1 MKPQMA
7 LKPMVFALAALMAAA
22 AQANGGGW
30 HPAPQPTGVVAAVVT
45 DVQNSAGNKFDDTK
59 TENNASSDN
68 SVNGNSG
75 NVGVNVQ
82 AGSGNQ
88 ADNSAAISSAKGDF
102 ATVFGLVDVNQNSA
116 LNNFVNKGTQ
126 NNASLDNSLNGNSG
140 NLGYNGQA
148 GQGNQGKN
156 NMAITTADGKNIAAA
171 ANTEQNS
178 LANSY
183 LNAAATSNGYGGH
196 GGHGGSAQYV
206 SNNSS
211 LDNSINRNSGNVG
224 VNLQSGSGNQGS
236 NSLSIGQG
244 CSVCS
249 SGSGMRF

>member
-7 LKPMVFALAALMAAA
+7 LKPLVFALAALMAAA
-22 AQANGGGW
+22 AQAGSW
-30 HPAPQPTGVVAAVVT
+30 HPTPQPSGTIAAVVT
-45 DVQNSAGNKFDDTK
+45 DVQNSAINKFDDTN
-59 TENNASSDN
+59 TENNASADG

-75 NVGVNVQ
+75 NVGVNTQ

-88 ADNSAAISSAKGDF
+88 ADNSAAISSAKGDA
-102 ATVFGLVDVNQNSA
+102 ATVFGVVDVNQNSG
-116 LNNFVNKGTQ
+116 LSSFVNKGTQ
-126 NNASLDNSLNGNSG
+126 NNASLDNSVNGNSG

-156 NMAITTADGKNIAAA
+156 NLAIVTADGKNIAAA

-178 LANSY
+178 LGNSY
-183 LNAAATSNGYGGH
+183 LNAAATSHGFGYG
-196 GGHGGSAQYV
+196 SKAQYV

-211 LDNSINRNSGNVG
+211 LDNSVNRNSGNVG

-244 CSVCS
+244 CTVCA
-249 SGSGMRF
+249 SGVRF

>member
-22 AQANGGGW
+22 AQAGGGW
-30 HPAPQPTGVVAAVVT
+30 HPAPQPTGVVASVVT
-45 DVQNSAGNKFDDTK
+45 DVQNSGGNKFDDTN
-59 TENNASSDN
+59 TENNASADN
-68 SVNGNSG
+68 SGSSNNGNTG
-75 NVGVNVQ
+75 INVQ

-102 ATVFGLVDVNQNSA
+102 ATVFAVVDVNQNSA

-126 NNASLDNSLNGNSG
+126 NNASLDNSLVGNSG

-156 NMAITTADGKNIAAA
+156 NLAITTADGKNIAAA

-183 LNAAATSNGYGGH
+183 LNTAASGYGHH
-196 GGHGGSAQYV
+196 GKSQYV

-211 LDNSINRNSGNVG
+211 LDNSVNRNSGNFG
-224 VNLQSGSGNQGS
+224 VNQQSGAGNQGS
-236 NSLSIGQG
+236 NSLSVGQG
-244 CSVCS
+244 CSVCQ
-249 SGSGMRF
+249 SGVRF

>member
-22 AQANGGGW
+22 AQAGGW
-30 HPAPQPTGVVAAVVT
+30 HPAPQPTGVVASVVT

-59 TENNASSDN
+59 TENNASNDN
-68 SVNGNSG
+68 SVNSNSG

-82 AGSGNQ
+82 SGSGNQ
-88 ADNSAAISSAKGDF
+88 ADNSGAISSAKGDF
-102 ATVFGLVDVNQNSA
+102 ATVFAVVDVNQNSG

-126 NNASLDNSLNGNSG
+126 NNASVDNGINGNSG
-140 NLGYNGQA
+140 NVGYNGQA

-156 NMAITTADGKNIAAA
+156 NLAITTADGKNIAAA

-178 LANSY
+178 LANNY
-183 LNAAATSNGYGGH
+183 LNTAASGYGHH
-196 GGHGGSAQYV
+196 GKPQYV

-224 VNLQSGSGNQGS
+224 VNLQSGAGNQGS
-236 NSLSIGQG
+236 NSLSVGQG

-249 SGSGMRF
+249 SGVRF

>member
-7 LKPMVFALAALMAAA
+7 LKPLVFALAALMAAA
-22 AQANGGGW
+22 AQAGGGW
-30 HPAPQPTGVVAAVVT
+30 HPAPQPTGVVASVVT
-45 DVQNSAGNKFDDTK
+45 DVQNSVGNKFDDTK
-59 TENNASSDN
+59 TENNASADG
-68 SVNGNSG
+68 SVTSNSG
-75 NVGVNVQ
+75 NTGVNVQ

-88 ADNSAAISSAKGDF
+88 ADNSGAISSAKGDF
-102 ATVFGLVDVNQNSA
+102 ATVFAVVDVNQNSG

-126 NNASLDNSLNGNSG
+126 NNASLDNSANGNSG

-156 NMAITTADGKNIAAA
+156 NLAITTADGKNIAAA

-178 LANSY
+178 LANNY
-183 LNAAATSNGYGGH
+183 LNAAATGYGHH
-196 GGHGGSAQYV
+196 GGKPQYV

-211 LDNSINRNSGNVG
+211 LDNSVNRNSGNVG

-244 CSVCS
+244 CSVCA
-249 SGSGMRF
+249 SGVRF

>member
-7 LKPMVFALAALMAAA
+7 LKPLVFALAALMAAA
-22 AQANGGGW
+22 AQAGGGW
-30 HPAPQPTGVVAAVVT
+30 HPAPQPTGVVASVVT
-45 DVQNSAGNKFDDTK
+45 DVQNSVGNKFDDTK
-59 TENNASSDN
+59 TENNASADG
-68 SVNGNSG
+68 SVTSNSG
-75 NVGVNVQ
+75 NTGVNVQ

-88 ADNSAAISSAKGDF
+88 ADNSGAISSAKGDF
-102 ATVFGLVDVNQNSA
+102 ATVFAVVDVNQNSG

-126 NNASLDNSLNGNSG
+126 NNASLDNSANGNSG

-156 NMAITTADGKNIAAA
+156 NLAITTADGKNIAAA

-178 LANSY
+178 LANNY
-183 LNAAATSNGYGGH
+183 LNAAATGYGHH
-196 GGHGGSAQYV
+196 GGKPQYV

-211 LDNSINRNSGNVG
+211 LDNAVNRNSGNVG

-244 CSVCS
+244 CSVCA
-249 SGSGMRF
+249 SGVRF

>member
-22 AQANGGGW
+22 AQANGW
-30 HPAPQPTGVVAAVVT
+30 HPAPQPTGVVASVVT
-45 DVQNSAGNKFDDTK
+45 DVQNSAGNRFDDTN
-59 TENNASSDN
+59 TENNASADD
-68 SVNGNSG
+68 SVNSNSG
-75 NVGVNVQ
+75 NTGVNAQ

-88 ADNSAAISSAKGDF
+88 ADNSGAISSAKGDYASVF
-102 ATVFGLVDVNQNSA
+102 AVVDVNQNSG

-126 NNASLDNSLNGNSG
+126 NNASLDNSVNGNSG
-140 NLGYNGQA
+140 NVGYNGQA

-156 NMAITTADGKNIAAA
+156 NLAITTADGKNIAAA

-183 LNAAATSNGYGGH
+183 LNTATSGYGHYGKP
-196 GGHGGSAQYV
+196 QYV

-211 LDNSINRNSGNVG
+211 LNNSVNRNSGNTG
-224 VNLQSGSGNQGS
+224 VNLQSGAGNQGS

-244 CSVCS
+244 CTVCT
-249 SGSGMRF
+249 SGVRF

>member
-59 TENNASSDN
+59 TENNASADD
-68 SVNGNSG
+68 SVKSNSG
-75 NVGVNVQ
+75 NTGVNNQ
-82 AGSGNQ
+82 AGDGNE
-88 ADNSAAISSAKGDF
+88 ADNSAAISSGKGDF
-102 ATVFGLVDVNQNSA
+102 LSVFAVVDVNQNSL
-116 LNNFVNKGTQ
+116 LNTYSNKGTQ
-126 NNASLDNSLNGNSG
+126 NNASLDNSLNSNSG

-178 LANSY
+178 LGNSY
-183 LNAAATSNGYGGH
+183 LNAAATSHGYGYGYGGKP
-196 GGHGGSAQYV
+196 QYV

-211 LDNSINRNSGNVG
+211 LNNSVNGNSGNSG
-224 VNLQSGSGNQGS
+224 VNQQSGSGNQAS

-244 CSVCS
+244 CSSCA
-249 SGSGMRF
+249 SGVRF

>member
-22 AQANGGGW
+22 AQAGGW
-30 HPAPQPTGVVAAVVT
+30 HPAPQPTGVIAAVVT

-59 TENNASSDN
+59 TENNSSADN

-82 AGSGNQ
+82 SGSGNQ
-88 ADNSAAISSAKGDF
+88 ADNSAAISSAKGDA
-102 ATVFGLVDVNQNSA
+102 ATVFGVVDVNQNSA

-126 NNASLDNSLNGNSG
+126 NNSSLDNAVNGNSG
-140 NLGYNGQA
+140 NVGYNGQS

-156 NMAITTADGKNIAAA
+156 NLAIVTADGKNIAAA

-178 LANSY
+178 LANNF
-183 LNAAATSNGYGGH
+183 LNAAATSHGYGYGGKP
-196 GGHGGSAQYV
+196 QYV

-211 LDNSINRNSGNVG
+211 LDNSVNHNSGNVG

-244 CSVCS
+244 CTVCT
-249 SGSGMRF
+249 SGVRF

>member
-22 AQANGGGW
+22 AQAGGW
-30 HPAPQPTGVVAAVVT
+30 HPAPQPTGVVASVVT

-59 TENNASSDN
+59 TENNASNDN
-68 SVNGNSG
+68 SVNSNSG

-82 AGSGNQ
+82 SGSGNQ
-88 ADNSAAISSAKGDF
+88 ADNSGAISSAKGDF
-102 ATVFGLVDVNQNSA
+102 ATVFAVVDVNQNSG

-126 NNASLDNSLNGNSG
+126 NNASVDNGINGNSG
-140 NLGYNGQA
+140 NVGYNGQA

-156 NMAITTADGKNIAAA
+156 NLAITTADGKNIAAA

-178 LANSY
+178 LANNY
-183 LNAAATSNGYGGH
+183 LNTAASGYGHH
-196 GGHGGSAQYV
+196 GKPQYV

-211 LDNSINRNSGNVG
+211 LDNAVNRNSGNVG
-224 VNLQSGSGNQGS
+224 VNLQSGAGNQGS
-236 NSLSIGQG
+236 NSLSVGQG

-249 SGSGMRF
+249 SGVRF